1 VNIAKLPELSL
12 AESELLKSV
21 SLFPRW
27 QWRHVSKAA
36 GSHPAALLSLAA
48 PGVHPAKV
56 RPFSFEE
63 QGSERSS
70 GLFVAM

>member
-1 VNIAKLPELSL
+1 LSL
-12 AESELLKSV
+12 AESKLLKSV

-36 GSHPAALLSLAA
+36 AAALLSLAA
-48 PGVHPAKV
+48 PGVHPAKA

-63 QGSERSS
+63 QRSERSS